1 MKAIIHAGIKRV
13 VIAIIDPDKRVNG
26 SGIKQLKQAGLEVEV
41 GLMRGEAI
49 KYIPSFLARNSFL
62 FDDKTSNKKKGLIS
76 Q

>member
-26 SGIKQLKQAGLEVEV
+26 SGINQLKQAGIEVEV

-49 KYIPSFLARNSFL
+49 KYIPSFLVRNSFL
-62 FDDKTSNKKKGLIS
+62 LNDKTSNKKKGLIS

>member
-26 SGIKQLKQAGLEVEV
+26 SGINQLKQAGIEVEV

-49 KYIPSFLARNSFL
+49 KYIPSFLVRNSFL